1 MAKKYY
7 WLKLKSDFF
16 NSKEIK
22 KLRKTAGGDTFV
34 IIYLKMQLLS
44 LQNDGKLYYDGIDD
58 DFASEIALTLDEDVE
73 NVRLTIAFLQHCGLI
88 ECLSEEEYFMSQ
100 VPEITGKESDSA
112 ARMRKHRASHCDI
125 DVTNIK
131 LQCNTDVTKCDIEIE
146 KEKDKELDSET
157 ETEAEK
163 KAAAVVSR
171 QSSITVQDVVNLYH
185 KICVSLPK
193 IRKLS
198 TFSQQNVEK
207 IIATYTEDEIRE
219 TFEKAE
225 KSLFLKGKKNSS
237 ETKFKDWKASF
248 EWLVQEEHFVNTLN
262 GKYDNSEEDE
272 KSLEYEQVYN
282 SW

>member
-7 WLKLKSDFF
+7 WLKLKTDFF

-44 LQNDGKLYYDGIDD
+44 LQSDGKLYYDGIED
-58 DFASEIALTLDEDVE
+58 DFASEIALTLDEDAE

-88 ECLSEEEYFMSQ
+88 ECISEEEYFMSQ
-100 VPEITGKESDSA
+100 VPEITGKECDSA
-112 ARMRKHRASHCDI
+112 QRVRNYRA
-125 DVTNIK
+125 K
-131 LQCNTDVTKCDIEIE
+131 QALQCNTDVTKCNTEIE
-146 KEKDKELDSET
+146 KEKDKELDSE
-157 ETEAEK
+157 EEEEAEK
-163 KAAAVVSR
+163 KSAVSR
-171 QSSITVQDVVNLYH
+171 QSSITVQNVVNLYNE
-185 KICVSLPK
+185 ICVSLPK

-198 TFSQQNVEK
+198 TPCQQNVEK
-207 IIATYTEDEIRE
+207 ITSAYTEDEIRE

-225 KSLFLKGKKNSS
+225 KSLFLKGKKNSD
-237 ETKFKDWKASF
+237 ETKFRDWKASF
-248 EWLVQEEHFVNTLN
+248 EWLVQEEHFVNTIN

>member
-1 MAKKYY
+1 MAEKK
-7 WLKLKSDFF
+7 SFM
-16 NSKEIK
+16 
-22 KLRKTAGGDTFV
+22 
-34 IIYLKMQLLS
+34 IYLDNEKQVNMLTDEQAGKLFKALFEFAKDGTETDF
-44 LQNDGKLYYDGIDD
+44 NDGMIAMAFSFMTDSITRDTAKYN
-58 DFASEIALTLDEDVE
+58 AKCEKNKAIALEREANRRAERERQAQKLEHE
-73 NVRLTIAFLQHCGLI
+73 RVRTYTN
-88 ECLSEEEYFMSQ
+88 S
-100 VPEITGKESDSA
+100 T
-112 ARMRKHRASHCDI
+112 DI
-125 DVTNIK
+125 DNDK
-131 LQCNTDVTKCDIEIE
+131 DIDKDKDKDKDKDIE
-146 KEKDKELDSET
+146 KEKEKEKDSV
-157 ETEAEK
+157 A
-163 KAAAVVSR
+163 VSR

-248 EWLVQEEHFVNTLN
+248 EWLAQEEHFVNTLN

>member
-7 WLKLKSDFF
+7 WLKLKADFF

-44 LQNDGKLYYDGIDD
+44 LQNDGKLYYDGIED
-58 DFASEIALTLDEDVE
+58 DFASEIALTLDEDAE

-88 ECLSEEEYFMSQ
+88 ECISEEEYFMSR

-131 LQCNTDVTKCDIEIE
+131 LQCNTEIE

-157 ETEAEK
+157 EAETEK
-163 KAAAVVSR
+163 KAAAVVSH
-171 QSSITVQDVVNLYH
+171 QSITVQDVVNIYH

>member
-7 WLKLKSDFF
+7 WLKLKADFF

-44 LQNDGKLYYDGIDD
+44 LQSDGKLYYDGIED
-58 DFASEIALTLDEDVE
+58 DFASEIALTLDEDAE
-73 NVRLTIAFLQHCGLI
+73 NVRLTVAFLQHCGLI
-88 ECLSEEEYFMSQ
+88 ECISEEEYFMSQ
-100 VPEITGKESDSA
+100 VPEITGKECDSA
-112 ARMRKHRASHCDI
+112 QRVRNHRA
-125 DVTNIK
+125 K
-131 LQCNTDVTKCDIEIE
+131 QALQCNSDVTKCNIEIE

-163 KAAAVVSR
+163 KAAAVVSH
-171 QSSITVQDVVNLYH
+171 QSTTIQDVVNLYH